1 MSILS
6 LLFQADQHESLEA
19 LVKSRAPISGITE
32 GDNFGF
38 KRSVSGE
45 HVYMETGEGQPLIFC
60 HGVFGSFRNFA
71 EIGARLASRFRVIVP
86 CLPLYDAPLNRCT
99 VEDLSQYL
107 ESFIETLGLKNV
119 VLAGNSM
126 GGGTVLLYA
135 IRNPSNVSRIILF
148 SSSGLSFIPMRGGAL
163 KLKDRSY
170 VRSLLDD
177 IFYATP
183 PFSDEEFEEVYQVMQ
198 NKAIL
203 LRILRLTRSTKSNY
217 LHDKLHLIRHI
228 PTSII
233 WGLQDTVT
241 PPFIAEEFKALL
253 PEAELHY
260 LDECGHAPSYEKP
273 VECGKIIEAFLA
285 KSDQP
290 QDRRNV
296 EFTV

>member
-1 MSILS
+1 VSILS
-6 LLFQADQHESLEA
+6 LIFQTEQHESQES
-19 LVKSRAPISGITE
+19 LVKSRAPILGITQ

-38 KRSVSGE
+38 KRSIVGD
-45 HVYMETGEGQPLIFC
+45 HVFMETGVGRPLIFC

-71 EIGARLASRFRVIVP
+71 EIGRRLSSSYRVIVP
-86 CLPLYDAPLNRCT
+86 CLPLYDAPLNKCT
-99 VEDLSQYL
+99 VEELSVYL
-107 ESFIETLGLKNV
+107 EAFIEDLKLKDV

-177 IFYATP
+177 IFYSTP

-203 LRILRLTRSTKSNY
+203 LRILKLTRSTKSNY

-228 PTSII
+228 PTSIV

-241 PPFIAEEFKALL
+241 PPFIAEEFKAHL
-253 PEAELHY
+253 PDAELHY
-260 LDECGHAPSYEKP
+260 LDRCGHAPSYEKP
-273 VECGKIIEAFLA
+273 DECAEIIESFL
-285 KSDQP
+285 S
-290 QDRRNV
+290 R
-296 EFTV
+296 